1 MDQISQVSQKSH
13 ISHIGTTKML
23 DMTILTSL
31 TFITKKRGKV
41 TGRDAKKMVNVKDV
55 DKQRRINSDIPQ
67 ERIPCFYFSFLSASI
82 RRS

>member
-1 MDQISQVSQKSH
+1 MAAVLYMKHEQ
-13 ISHIGTTKML
+13 TTMN
-23 DMTILTSL
+23 
-31 TFITKKRGKV
+31 FVKRGKV
-41 TGRDAKKMVNVKDV
+41 TGREAKKMVNVKDV